1 MYLCCIYII
10 QFFYFIA
17 WKNILKAPP
26 PPMLEIEHRVL
37 YMRVCILPQAIS
49 MTSENPLKFGDRWGP
64 TGMEKRRGEGKD
76 QPELRRGEEGDQ

>member
-37 YMRVCILPQAIS
+37 YMLGMHTA
-49 MTSENPLKFGDRWGP
+49 
-64 TGMEKRRGEGKD
+64 TGYIHDLWKSFKIWE
-76 QPELRRGEEGDQ
+76 